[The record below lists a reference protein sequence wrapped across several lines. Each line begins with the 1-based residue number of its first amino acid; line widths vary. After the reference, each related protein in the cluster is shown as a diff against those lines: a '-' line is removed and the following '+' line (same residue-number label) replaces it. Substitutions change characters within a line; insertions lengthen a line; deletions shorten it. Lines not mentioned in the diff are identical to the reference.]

1 MTAGLPVGIAA
12 RLRVLVS
19 FFLTIVLL
27 ASAGEA
33 EARASWRGSGG
44 WGGRL
49 SVSITSPVTGGNY
62 STDSETLAI
71 AGVASDIRAITRV
84 TWESDRGGEG
94 EAVGNED
101 WSVAEI
107 PLEPGVNWI
116 VVTAFNEWGSWR
128 QDKLAVTYTPPATP
142 IDTSTTT
149 TSTDTGG
156 TTAGTTPDTTAP
168 TAPTGL
174 GATASSSSQINLSW
188 SAASDNV
195 GVTGYRIVRCQGV
208 GCASFTEIATVAG
221 TSYSNTGLTASTS
234 YSYMVRAADAAGNL
248 SDYSAK
254 ATAVT
259 SPAPDTTA
267 PTAPTGLGAAA
278 SSSSQ
283 INLSWSAAS
292 DNVGVTGYRIE
303 RCQGAGC
310 SNFAEIATSS
320 GTSYSNT
327 GLTASTSYSYRV
339 RAGDAAGNLS
349 GYSAN
354 ATAATSAAPDTTAPT
369 APTGL
374 GATASSSSQINLSW
388 SAASDSVGVTGYRVE
403 RCQGAG
409 CGNFA
414 QIATVSGTSY
424 SNTGLAASTSYSYR
438 VRAGDAAG
446 NLSNYSAKAT
456 AVTPTDNHAPVIS
469 GSAPTTVVAGSA
481 YSFAPTASDPDG
493 QALTFSVM
501 GEPGWATID
510 PVTGVLSGT
519 PGAGDVGL
527 TEGIV
532 ITVSDGTDYASLPAF
547 SLAVVQA
554 ATGSATVSWLPPTQ
568 RTDGS
573 ALTNLGGYHIRYGTS
588 PTALTE
594 TITLNG
600 TGLTS
605 YTVEGL
611 TPGTWYFG
619 VSAFDTA
626 EMESALSNIGS
637 KAIQGGG

>member
-1 MTAGLPVGIAA
+1 M
-12 RLRVLVS
+12 
-19 FFLTIVLL
+19 

-33 EARASWRGSGG
+33 DARASWRGEGG

-49 SVSITSPVTGGNY
+49 SVAITEPVTAGSY
-62 STDSETLAI
+62 ATASDTLAL
-71 AGVASDIRAITRV
+71 AGVASDFRAITRV
-84 TWESDRGGEG
+84 TWESDRGGGG
-94 EAVGNED
+94 EAIGTDE
-101 WSVAEI
+101 WSVPGI
-107 PLEPGVNWI
+107 PLQPGVNWI
-116 VVTAFNEWGSWR
+116 LVTAYNEWGSWR
-128 QDKLAVTYTPPATP
+128 QDKLAVTYTPPAAP
-142 IDTSTTT
+142 ADTS
-149 TSTDTGG
+149 G
-156 TTAGTTPDTTAP
+156 TITPTPDTAAP
-168 TAPTGL
+168 TAPSGL
-174 GATASSSSQINLSW
+174 S
-188 SAASDNV
+188 
-195 GVTGYRIVRCQGV
+195 
-208 GCASFTEIATVAG
+208 
-221 TSYSNTGLTASTS
+221 
-234 YSYMVRAADAAGNL
+234 
-248 SDYSAK
+248 
-254 ATAVT
+254 
-259 SPAPDTTA
+259 
-267 PTAPTGLGAAA
+267 AAA

-292 DNVGVTGYRIE
+292 DDVGVVNYRVV

-310 SNFAEIATSS
+310 ASFTEIATVG

-327 GLTASTSYSYRV
+327 GLAGSTSYSYLV
-339 RAGDAAGNLS
+339 RAADAAGNLS
-349 GYSAN
+349 GYSAS
-354 ATAATSAAPDTTAPT
+354 ATAVTLTAPDTTAPT
-369 APTGL
+369 APSGL
-374 GATASSSSQINLSW
+374 SAAASSSSQINLSW
-388 SAASDSVGVTGYRVE
+388 NAASDSVGVTGYRVE

-424 SNTGLAASTSYSYR
+424 SNTGLSGSTSYSYR

-446 NLSNYSAKAT
+446 NLSSYSAKAT
-456 AVTPTDNHAPVIS
+456 AVTATDNRAPVIS
-469 GSAPTTVVAGSA
+469 GSPATTVTVGSA
-481 YSFAPTASDPDG
+481 YTFAPTASDPDG

-501 GEPGWATID
+501 GEPGWASID

-527 TEGIV
+527 SEGIV
-532 ITVSDGTDYASLPAF
+532 ITVSDGTTYASLPAF
-547 SLAVVQA
+547 SLEVVQA

-611 TPGTWYFG
+611 TPGNWYFG

-626 EMESALSNIGS
+626 DMESALSNIGS
-637 KAIQGGG
+637 KSIL

>member
-1 MTAGLPVGIAA
+1 M
-12 RLRVLVS
+12 
-19 FFLTIVLL
+19 

-33 EARASWRGSGG
+33 DARASWRGEGG

-49 SVSITSPVTGGNY
+49 SVAITEPVTAGSY
-62 STDSETLAI
+62 ATASDTLAL
-71 AGVASDIRAITRV
+71 AGVASDFRAITRV
-84 TWESDRGGEG
+84 TWESDRGGGG
-94 EAVGNED
+94 EAIGTDE
-101 WSVAEI
+101 WSVPGI
-107 PLEPGVNWI
+107 PLQPGVNWI
-116 VVTAFNEWGSWR
+116 LVTAYNEWGSWR
-128 QDKLAVTYTPPATP
+128 QDKLAVTYTPPAAP
-142 IDTSTTT
+142 ADTS
-149 TSTDTGG
+149 G
-156 TTAGTTPDTTAP
+156 TITPTPDTAAP
-168 TAPTGL
+168 TAPSGL
-174 GATASSSSQINLSW
+174 S
-188 SAASDNV
+188 
-195 GVTGYRIVRCQGV
+195 
-208 GCASFTEIATVAG
+208 
-221 TSYSNTGLTASTS
+221 
-234 YSYMVRAADAAGNL
+234 
-248 SDYSAK
+248 
-254 ATAVT
+254 
-259 SPAPDTTA
+259 
-267 PTAPTGLGAAA
+267 AAA

-292 DNVGVTGYRIE
+292 DDVGVVNYRVVRCQGAGCASFTEIATVGGTSYSNTGLAGSTSYSYLVRAADAAGNLSDYSAVTTAVTMPDPDTTAPTAPSGLSAAASSSSQINLSWNAASDSVGVTGYRVE

-310 SNFAEIATSS
+310 SNFAQVATVS
-320 GTSYSNT
+320 GTGYTNT
-327 GLTASTSYSYRV
+327 GLSGSTSYTYRV

-349 GYSAN
+349 GYSAS
-354 ATAATSAAPDTTAPT
+354 ATAVTLTAPDTTAPT
-369 APTGL
+369 APSGL
-374 GATASSSSQINLSW
+374 SAAASSSSQINLSW
-388 SAASDSVGVTGYRVE
+388 NAASDSVGVTGYRVE

-424 SNTGLAASTSYSYR
+424 SNTGLSGSTSYSYR

-446 NLSNYSAKAT
+446 NLSSYSAKAT
-456 AVTPTDNHAPVIS
+456 AVTATDNRAPVIS
-469 GSAPTTVVAGSA
+469 GSPATTVTVGSA
-481 YSFAPTASDPDG
+481 YTFAPTASDPDG

-501 GEPGWATID
+501 GEPGWASID

-527 TEGIV
+527 SEGIV
-532 ITVSDGTDYASLPAF
+532 ITVSDGTTYASLPAF
-547 SLAVVQA
+547 SLEVVQA

-611 TPGTWYFG
+611 TPGNWYFG

-626 EMESALSNIGS
+626 DMESALSNIGS
-637 KAIQGGG
+637 KSIL